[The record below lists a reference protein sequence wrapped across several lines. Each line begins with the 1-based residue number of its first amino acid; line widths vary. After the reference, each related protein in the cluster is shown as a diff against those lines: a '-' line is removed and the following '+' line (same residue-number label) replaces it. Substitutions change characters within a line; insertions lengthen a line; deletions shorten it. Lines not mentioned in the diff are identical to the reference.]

1 MVFFLILN
9 CCFESKVNTK
19 GKYILILLAIMKLKR
34 HLRVVHDAAETRS
47 YERLICDWD
56 TYLEFFPV
64 LLPVT
69 AESMAVPVVFV

>member
-1 MVFFLILN
+1 
-9 CCFESKVNTK
+9 
-19 GKYILILLAIMKLKR
+19 MKLKR
-34 HLRVVHDAAETRS
+34 HLRVVHDAETRS

-69 AESMAVPVVFV
+69 AKSMAVFEKCFRQQHIWVPIVQYLMLLS

>member
-1 MVFFLILN
+1 
-9 CCFESKVNTK
+9 
-19 GKYILILLAIMKLKR
+19 MKLKR
-34 HLRVVHDAAETRS
+34 HLRVVHDAETRS